1 MVVLSSKK
9 LIYFSST
16 SEISS
21 CSVNDNSKLY
31 RDPWGKEFNLYDPE
45 DGWNEEKRQVFLKR
59 IQKELLQS
67 KRMPAY
73 TQNGYAKM
81 KIPSQ
86 LYELINEAK
95 VGSKIVTENCN
106 DVLQNC
112 ERVKED
118 GTMEWKNNSQMLL
131 IKQSSY
137 YSLIETE
144 ILLSL
149 RPILESWSGQK
160 LSKDHVVHGIRRY
173 LRGAYFM
180 SHVDRLPTH
189 IISAILQVGS
199 YNINSTC
206 F

>member
-1 MVVLSSKK
+1 M
-9 LIYFSST
+9 
-16 SEISS
+16 
-21 CSVNDNSKLY
+21 
-31 RDPWGKEFNLYDPE
+31 
-45 DGWNEEKRQVFLKR
+45 
-59 IQKELLQS
+59 LQS

-95 VGSKIVTENCN
+95 VGSKIVTEHC
-106 DVLQNC
+106 DYVLQNC

-118 GTMEWKNNSQMLL
+118 GTMEWKNNTQMLL

-160 LSKDHVVHGIRRY
+160 LSKDHVAYGIRRY

-199 YNINSTC
+199 YNINTC